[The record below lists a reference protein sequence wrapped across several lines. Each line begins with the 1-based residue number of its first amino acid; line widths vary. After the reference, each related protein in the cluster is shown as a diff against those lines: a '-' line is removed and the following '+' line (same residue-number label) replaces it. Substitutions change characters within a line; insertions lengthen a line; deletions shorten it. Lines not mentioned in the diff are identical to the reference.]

1 MITSVQLLSRVGPIV
16 TPWTAAYQAS
26 LSITNSWRLLKLMS
40 IELVMPSVI
49 HGWDY
54 LIRFDVASDLE
65 KAMASHSSTLAWKI
79 PWMEEPGR
87 LQSMRSLR
95 VGHD

>member
-1 MITSVQLLSRVGPIV
+1 MISSVQLLIRVGPIV

-65 KAMASHSSTLAWKI
+65 KAMAPPPVLVPGKSH
-79 PWMEEPGR
+79 GR
-87 LQSMRSLR
+87 RSL
-95 VGHD
+95 VGCSPWGR